1 MRICVCRRR
10 RIRQL
15 SLRVWC
21 WILVWFACITGV
33 LGFTFW
39 VSLGPGLDRDCIDST
54 HSSCTIFRMVTIV
67 YVLHVYI
74 LPSMCLLNRMHTRYI
89 VNTTVAS
96 GR

>member
-1 MRICVCRRR
+1 MFGAGYWFG
-10 RIRQL
+10 
-15 SLRVWC
+15 LRALQAFW
-21 WILVWFACITGV
+21 
-33 LGFTFW
+33 GFTFW

-89 VNTTVAS
+89 VNSAVAS